1 MTTLFDTLHQ
11 LVDAA
16 RFHSE
21 QQALDAHD
29 SINAHQEG
37 KSLEDYRKAKAA
49 AAPAANPDAEDA
61 ILEKAKQIQAQRAAR
76 EEQQAQIAAKAEAQR
91 PAPPVAV
98 EGTPASS
105 TAEPDATPTL

>member
-29 SINAHQEG
+29 SISAHQEG

-61 ILEKAKQIQAQRAAR
+61 ILERAKQIQAQRDAR
-76 EEQQAQIAAKAEAQR
+76 QEQQAQIAAKAQ
-91 PAPPVAV
+91 
-98 EGTPASS
+98 
-105 TAEPDATPTL
+105 AEPTISISKIANPPIF